1 MPFETILCGKHFS
14 RANPTSIIKC
24 VSVLRRSL
32 RYCHKFGEVYA
43 TSPNLEG
50 VAAWVPGHL
59 SYMTLW
65 KMIRSG
71 AIFPGMRIGTDAGRK
86 MSAVFSPLEYDRKA
100 NMKGNAFVYLFII
113 GVGNQWQGRGF
124 GGMLLR
130 GLIDR
135 CDTAGDAIYLETEM
149 ARNVAFYERFGFNV
163 IQQVLLPVVD
173 HPMWQMVRKP
183 GDDIKEGARLSGLL
197 PTSRAWL

>member
-1 MPFETILCGKHFS
+1 MRLPKKDISYAGVVLADAFRDDPLWQTFFKGESDINNKMRFCFET
-14 RANPTSIIKC
+14 
-24 VSVLRRSL
+24 VL

-71 AIFPGMRIGTDAGRK
+71 AIFPGMRMGTDAGRK

-183 GDDIKEGARLSGLL
+183 GG
-197 PTSRAWL
+197 

>member
-1 MPFETILCGKHFS
+1 MPIRLLKKDIPKASDVLADAFRDDPLWKTFFEGESDINNKMRSCFET
-14 RANPTSIIKC
+14 P
-24 VSVLRRSL
+24 V

-50 VAAWVPGHL
+50 VSAWVPGHL
-59 SYMTLW
+59 SYMTIW

-71 AIFPGMRIGTDAGRK
+71 AIFPGMRIGPDAGRK
-86 MSAVFSPLEYDRKA
+86 MSAVFSPLENDRKE
-100 NMKGNAFVYLFII
+100 NMKGNSFVYLFII

-130 GLIDR
+130 GLIDG

-149 ARNVAFYERFGFNV
+149 AQNVAFYERFGFDV
-163 IQQVLLPVVD
+163 IKQVILPVVD
-173 HPMWQMVRKP
+173 HSMWQMVRKP
-183 GDDIKEGARLSGLL
+183 GA
-197 PTSRAWL
+197 